1 MEKCKNN
8 QINYWKQL
16 YLKEKEKN
24 KEKSLGELLDSS
36 MLSMNSIDNN

>member
-16 YLKEKEKN
+16 YLNEKEKN
-24 KEKSLGELLDSS
+24 KKKSLAELLDSS